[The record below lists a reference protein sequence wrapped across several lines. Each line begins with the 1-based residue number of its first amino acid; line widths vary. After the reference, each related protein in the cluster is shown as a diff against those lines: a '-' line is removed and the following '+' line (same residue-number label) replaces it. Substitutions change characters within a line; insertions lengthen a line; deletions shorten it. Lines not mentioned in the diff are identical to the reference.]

1 MLLTALARRGIRP
14 AVSHRG
20 RRGSRAG
27 WRGVVTDTAGSPI
40 PRADIEVWEADEEGR
55 YDVQY
60 GDGRTAGRARRE

>member
-1 MLLTALARRGIRP
+1 ME
-14 AVSHRG
+14 
-20 RRGSRAG
+20 
-27 WRGVVTDTAGSPI
+27 GVVTDTAGSPI